1 MGDPASAG
9 VPYHL
14 MPTAADAR
22 PRLAL
27 RVGITGHRD
36 LKRFKPTDIDATL
49 AEVFDAISTTIQN
62 LQGDPQLNEVYAATQ
77 PLFVLVSPLAEG
89 ADRAAAWQ
97 AMPRGWHLA
106 SPLPF
111 LQQTYEQD
119 FKGSLD
125 EFRGLLANATKD
137 SAVVE
142 LDGDYTEGERRNR
155 GYREVGR
162 FVVRNCDLLIAVWDG
177 NDPAGVGGTG
187 EIVAYASEHG
197 LPVLHI
203 NALKPREVSLVSEES
218 RTQPTRSEEI
228 SEIVARTVRGI
239 IWPGLDHE
247 ALAAA
252 HRYFTHEEVRDTKTL
267 RDFYY
272 LGRFDSGL
280 ALLVPAGR
288 NIFRAFLALG
298 GRPPSDEAA
307 PIPAPA
313 MPTPATYLFDH
324 FQRADCLATAYADV
338 HRSVFI
344 VIYALGA
351 LSLAAGFA
359 SIAFHNTAAGPGL
372 VMLELALLAMLFMF
386 YLSDRLIWRWREK
399 WLDYRLLAEMLREAD
414 LLALIGR
421 GLDHRAVA
429 DHEEDLAPRARWVPQ
444 AYRAIVRSA
453 AVIGGRYDK
462 PYLERVQQ
470 FGALGRLADQ
480 IRYHDKNSK
489 KTKRLNDIL
498 RAVSLGA
505 FGLTLALITTKLFLH
520 HDAPGEI
527 GWSEILAVIAGSCT
541 ALTYAVFGVR
551 NQAELE
557 IVGRRSER
565 MKTRLKRHY
574 REVTDIG
581 GSGLTS
587 ARLGRALVHAAET
600 MRHDVA
606 DWIGIFETKETEAG

>member
-1 MGDPASAG
+1 MGDPANATI
-9 VPYHL
+9 PYHL

-27 RVGITGHRD
+27 RMGITGHRE
-36 LKRFKPTDIDATL
+36 LSRFEPREIDRTL
-49 AEVFDAISTTIQN
+49 AEVFDAISATIQN
-62 LQGDPQLNEVYAATQ
+62 LQGDPRLDEVYAPGP
-77 PLFVLVSPLAEG
+77 PLLLMLSPLATG
-89 ADRAAAWQ
+89 ADRAAAK
-97 AMPRGWHLA
+97 AAVARGWHLA

-111 LQQTYEQD
+111 LQPIYEED
-119 FKGSLD
+119 FKDSLD
-125 EFRGLLANATKD
+125 EFRDLLSKATKD
-137 SAVVE
+137 TAVVE
-142 LDGDYTEGERRNR
+142 LDGDYAAGEKRNR
-155 GYREVGR
+155 GYRDVGR

-187 EIVAYASEHG
+187 EIVAYAREHG

-203 NALKPREVSLVSEES
+203 NAAKPREVSLVSDES
-218 RTQPTRSEEI
+218 RTQPVQSEEI
-228 SEIVARTVRGI
+228 SEIVARAVRGI

-247 ALAAA
+247 ALIAAQ
-252 HRYFTHEEVRDTKTL
+252 RYFTNEEVRETQNK

-272 LGRFDSGL
+272 FGRFDAAL

-288 NIFRAFLALG
+288 FIFRAVLALG
-298 GRPPSDEAA
+298 GHPPSDEAVPVKA
-307 PIPAPA
+307 PEMPAPA
-313 MPTPATYLFDH
+313 IYLFDH
-324 FQRADCLATAYADV
+324 FQRADCLATAYSDV

-344 VIYALGA
+344 LIYALGA
-351 LSLAAGFA
+351 MSLAAGFA
-359 SIAFHNTAAGPGL
+359 SIAFHHTDVGPAL

-453 AVIGGRYDK
+453 GIIGTRYNK
-462 PYLERVQQ
+462 EHLESVQQ
-470 FGALGRLADQ
+470 FGAHGRLADQ

-498 RAVSLGA
+498 KAVSLGA
-505 FGLTLALITTKLFLH
+505 FMLTLALITTKLFLGPGN
-520 HDAPGEI
+520 AGEI
-527 GWSEILAVIAGSCT
+527 GLSEILAVVAGACT

-574 REVTDIG
+574 REVVDIG